1 MLGEGRTIN
10 VTGNACYIEYV
21 ENCYVNGIAKKKN
34 DDDPAA
40 RMSDELK
47 GERGLAVLKNL
58 QKHGLLDENFYPMEL
73 SNSESA
79 VLAYQIAITLG
90 INEMWK
96 VFSDLWNITPNALEG
111 GCRQRGHG
119 DEHQETAGHHS
130 AVGSHQGIMVV
141 EFHHQQGR
149 ENGEGELHPNVSY

>member
-21 ENCYVNGIAKKKN
+21 ENYYENGIAKKKN
-34 DDDPAA
+34 DEDPAA
-40 RMSDELK
+40 RMPDELK
-47 GERGLAVLKNL
+47 GEEGMAVLKNL
-58 QKHGLLDENFYPMEL
+58 QKHGLLDENFYPLEL

-96 VFSDLWNITPNALEG
+96 VFSDLWNISPNAL
-111 GCRQRGHG
+111 RAAYNRGMEQKKTMKFL
-119 DEHQETAGHHS
+119 DEITPLLNDS
-130 AVGSHQGIMVV
+130 TST
-141 EFHHQQGR
+141 R
-149 ENGEGELHPNVSY
+149 T

>member
-21 ENCYVNGIAKKKN
+21 ENYYENGIAKKKN

-47 GERGLAVLKNL
+47 GEKGQVILKNL
-58 QKHGLLDENFYPMEL
+58 QMHGVLDENFYPLEL

-79 VLAYQIAITLG
+79 VLAYQIAIALD
-90 INEMWK
+90 IKEMWK
-96 VFSDLWNITPNALEG
+96 VFSDLWNISSNAL
-111 GCRQRGHG
+111 RAAYNRGMEQKKTIKFL
-119 DEHQETAGHHS
+119 DEITPLLK
-130 AVGSHQGIMVV
+130 V
-141 EFHHQQGR
+141 
-149 ENGEGELHPNVSY
+149 

>member
-21 ENCYVNGIAKKKN
+21 ENYYENGIAKKKN

-96 VFSDLWNITPNALEG
+96 VFSDLWNITPNAL
-111 GCRQRGHG
+111 RAAYNRGMEQKKTMKFL
-119 DEHQETAGHHS
+119 DEIS
-130 AVGSHQGIMVV
+130 PLLNGSTST
-141 EFHHQQGR
+141 R
-149 ENGEGELHPNVSY
+149 T

>member
-96 VFSDLWNITPNALEG
+96 VFSDLWNITPNAL
-111 GCRQRGHG
+111 RAAYNRGMEQKKTIKFL
-119 DEHQETAGHHS
+119 DKITPLLNDS
-130 AVGSHQGIMVV
+130 TST
-141 EFHHQQGR
+141 R
-149 ENGEGELHPNVSY
+149 T

>member
-34 DDDPAA
+34 DDDSAA

-96 VFSDLWNITPNALEG
+96 VFSDLWNITPNAL
-111 GCRQRGHG
+111 RAAYNRGMEQKKTMKFL
-119 DEHQETAGHHS
+119 DEITPLLN
-130 AVGSHQGIMVV
+130 GSTST
-141 EFHHQQGR
+141 R
-149 ENGEGELHPNVSY
+149 T

>member
-73 SNSESA
+73 SNSQSA
-79 VLAYQIAITLG
+79 VLAYQIAMTLG

-96 VFSDLWNITPNALEG
+96 VFSDLWNITPNAL
-111 GCRQRGHG
+111 RAAYNRGMEQKKTMKFL
-119 DEHQETAGHHS
+119 DEITPLLNDSTSTRTQYVLGKYKKIT
-130 AVGSHQGIMVV
+130 VP
-141 EFHHQQGR
+141 
-149 ENGEGELHPNVSY
+149 LHP

>member
-40 RMSDELK
+40 RMSNELK

-96 VFSDLWNITPNALEG
+96 VFSDLWNITPNAL
-111 GCRQRGHG
+111 RAAYNRGMEQKKTMKFL
-119 DEHQETAGHHS
+119 DEITPLLNDS
-130 AVGSHQGIMVV
+130 TST
-141 EFHHQQGR
+141 R
-149 ENGEGELHPNVSY
+149 T

>member
-58 QKHGLLDENFYPMEL
+58 QKHGLLDKNFYPLDL
-73 SNSESA
+73 SSSESA
-79 VLAYQIAITLG
+79 VLAYQIAIALD
-90 INEMWK
+90 IKEMWK
-96 VFSDLWNITPNALEG
+96 VFSDLWNITPNAL
-111 GCRQRGHG
+111 RAAYNRGMEQKKTMKFL
-119 DEHQETAGHHS
+119 DEITPLLN
-130 AVGSHQGIMVV
+130 GSTST
-141 EFHHQQGR
+141 R
-149 ENGEGELHPNVSY
+149 T

>member
-96 VFSDLWNITPNALEG
+96 VFSDLWNVTPNAL
-111 GCRQRGHG
+111 RAAYNRGMEQKKTIKFL
-119 DEHQETAGHHS
+119 DEITPLLNDS
-130 AVGSHQGIMVV
+130 TST
-141 EFHHQQGR
+141 R
-149 ENGEGELHPNVSY
+149 T

>member
-21 ENCYVNGIAKKKN
+21 ENYYVNGIAKKKN

-96 VFSDLWNITPNALEG
+96 VFSDLWNITPNAL
-111 GCRQRGHG
+111 RAAYNRGMEQKKTIKFL
-119 DEHQETAGHHS
+119 DEITPLLNDS
-130 AVGSHQGIMVV
+130 TST
-141 EFHHQQGR
+141 R
-149 ENGEGELHPNVSY
+149 T

>member
-96 VFSDLWNITPNALEG
+96 VFSDLWNITPNAL
-111 GCRQRGHG
+111 RAAYNRGMEQKKTIKFL
-119 DEHQETAGHHS
+119 DEITPLLNDCTS
-130 AVGSHQGIMVV
+130 T
-141 EFHHQQGR
+141 R
-149 ENGEGELHPNVSY
+149 T

>member
-58 QKHGLLDENFYPMEL
+58 QKHGLLDENFYPLDL

-96 VFSDLWNITPNALEG
+96 VFSDLWNITPNAL
-111 GCRQRGHG
+111 RAAYNRGMEQKKTMKFL
-119 DEHQETAGHHS
+119 DEITPLLNDS
-130 AVGSHQGIMVV
+130 TST
-141 EFHHQQGR
+141 R
-149 ENGEGELHPNVSY
+149 T

>member
-21 ENCYVNGIAKKKN
+21 ENYYENGIAKKKN

-58 QKHGLLDENFYPMEL
+58 QKHGLLDENFYPLEL

-90 INEMWK
+90 IKEMWK
-96 VFSDLWNITPNALEG
+96 VFSDLWDITPNAL
-111 GCRQRGHG
+111 RAAYNRGMEQKKTMKFL
-119 DEHQETAGHHS
+119 DEIS
-130 AVGSHQGIMVV
+130 PLLNGSTST
-141 EFHHQQGR
+141 R
-149 ENGEGELHPNVSY
+149 T

>member
-21 ENCYVNGIAKKKN
+21 ENYYENGIAKKKN

-47 GERGLAVLKNL
+47 GEKGQVILKNL
-58 QKHGLLDENFYPMEL
+58 QKHGLLDENFYPLEL

-79 VLAYQIAITLG
+79 VLAYQIAITLD
-90 INEMWK
+90 IKEMWK
-96 VFSDLWNITPNALEG
+96 VFSDLWNITPNAL
-111 GCRQRGHG
+111 RAAYNRGMEQKKTIKFL
-119 DEHQETAGHHS
+119 DEITPLLK
-130 AVGSHQGIMVV
+130 V
-141 EFHHQQGR
+141 
-149 ENGEGELHPNVSY
+149 

>member
-1 MLGEGRTIN
+1 MFGEGRTIN

-79 VLAYQIAITLG
+79 VLAYQISITLG

-96 VFSDLWNITPNALEG
+96 VFSDLWNITPNAL
-111 GCRQRGHG
+111 RAAYNRGMEQKKTMKFL
-119 DEHQETAGHHS
+119 DEITPLLNDS
-130 AVGSHQGIMVV
+130 TST
-141 EFHHQQGR
+141 R
-149 ENGEGELHPNVSY
+149 T

>member
-1 MLGEGRTIN
+1 MFGEGRTIN

-96 VFSDLWNITPNALEG
+96 VFSDLWNITPNAL
-111 GCRQRGHG
+111 RAAYNRGMEQKKTIKFL
-119 DEHQETAGHHS
+119 DEISPLLNDSTS
-130 AVGSHQGIMVV
+130 T
-141 EFHHQQGR
+141 R
-149 ENGEGELHPNVSY
+149 T

>member
-79 VLAYQIAITLG
+79 ILAYQIAITLG

-96 VFSDLWNITPNALEG
+96 AFSDLWNITPNAL
-111 GCRQRGHG
+111 RAAYNRGMEQKKTMKFL
-119 DEHQETAGHHS
+119 DEITPLLNDS
-130 AVGSHQGIMVV
+130 TST
-141 EFHHQQGR
+141 R
-149 ENGEGELHPNVSY
+149 T

>member
-96 VFSDLWNITPNALEG
+96 VFSDLWNITPNAL
-111 GCRQRGHG
+111 RAAYNRGMEQKKTIKFL
-119 DEHQETAGHHS
+119 DEITPLLK
-130 AVGSHQGIMVV
+130 V
-141 EFHHQQGR
+141 
-149 ENGEGELHPNVSY
+149 

>member
-21 ENCYVNGIAKKKN
+21 ENYYENGIAKKKN

-47 GERGLAVLKNL
+47 GEKGMAVLKNL
-58 QKHGLLDENFYPMEL
+58 QKHGLLDENFYPLEL

-79 VLAYQIAITLG
+79 VLAYQIAIALD
-90 INEMWK
+90 IKEMWK
-96 VFSDLWNITPNALEG
+96 VFSDLWNITPNAL
-111 GCRQRGHG
+111 RAAYNRGMEQKKTIKFL
-119 DEHQETAGHHS
+119 DEITPLLK
-130 AVGSHQGIMVV
+130 V
-141 EFHHQQGR
+141 
-149 ENGEGELHPNVSY
+149 

>member
-79 VLAYQIAITLG
+79 ILAYQIAITLG

-96 VFSDLWNITPNALEG
+96 VFSDLWNITPNAL
-111 GCRQRGHG
+111 RAAYNRGMEQKKTMKFL
-119 DEHQETAGHHS
+119 DEITPLLNDS
-130 AVGSHQGIMVV
+130 TST
-141 EFHHQQGR
+141 R
-149 ENGEGELHPNVSY
+149 T

>member
-21 ENCYVNGIAKKKN
+21 ENYYENGIAKKKN

-47 GERGLAVLKNL
+47 GEKGQVILKNL
-58 QKHGLLDENFYPMEL
+58 QMHGVLDENFYPLEL

-79 VLAYQIAITLG
+79 VLAYQIAIALD
-90 INEMWK
+90 IKEMWK
-96 VFSDLWNITPNALEG
+96 VFSDLWNISPNAL
-111 GCRQRGHG
+111 RAAYNRGMEQKKTMKFL
-119 DEHQETAGHHS
+119 DEITPLLNDS
-130 AVGSHQGIMVV
+130 TST
-141 EFHHQQGR
+141 R
-149 ENGEGELHPNVSY
+149 T

>member
-1 MLGEGRTIN
+1 MPGDGRTIN

-96 VFSDLWNITPNALEG
+96 VFSDLWNITPNAL
-111 GCRQRGHG
+111 RAAYNRGMEQKKTMKFL
-119 DEHQETAGHHS
+119 DEITPLLNDS
-130 AVGSHQGIMVV
+130 TST
-141 EFHHQQGR
+141 R
-149 ENGEGELHPNVSY
+149 T

>member
-10 VTGNACYIEYV
+10 VTGNACYIEHV
-21 ENCYVNGIAKKKN
+21 ENCYVNGIAKKN

-58 QKHGLLDENFYPMEL
+58 QKHGLLDEDFYPMEL

-96 VFSDLWNITPNALEG
+96 VFSDLWNITPNAL
-111 GCRQRGHG
+111 RAAYNRGMEQKKTIKFL
-119 DEHQETAGHHS
+119 DEITHLLNDSTS
-130 AVGSHQGIMVV
+130 T
-141 EFHHQQGR
+141 R
-149 ENGEGELHPNVSY
+149 T

>member
-47 GERGLAVLKNL
+47 GGEGLAVLKNL
-58 QKHGLLDENFYPMEL
+58 QKHGLLDEDFYPMEL

-96 VFSDLWNITPNALEG
+96 VFSDLWNITPNAL
-111 GCRQRGHG
+111 RAAYNRGMEQKKTIKFL
-119 DEHQETAGHHS
+119 DEITPLLNDS
-130 AVGSHQGIMVV
+130 TST
-141 EFHHQQGR
+141 R
-149 ENGEGELHPNVSY
+149 T

>member
-47 GERGLAVLKNL
+47 GEEGLAVLKNL

-96 VFSDLWNITPNALEG
+96 VFSDLWNITPNAL
-111 GCRQRGHG
+111 RAAYNRGMEQKKTMKFL
-119 DEHQETAGHHS
+119 DKITPLLNDS
-130 AVGSHQGIMVV
+130 TST
-141 EFHHQQGR
+141 R
-149 ENGEGELHPNVSY
+149 T